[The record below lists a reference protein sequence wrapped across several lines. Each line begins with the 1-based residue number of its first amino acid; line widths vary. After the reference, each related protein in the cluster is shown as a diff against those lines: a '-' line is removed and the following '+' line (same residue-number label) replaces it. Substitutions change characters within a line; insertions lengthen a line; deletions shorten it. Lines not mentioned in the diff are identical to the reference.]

1 MNPRGLQAVLAL
13 NVPPPAA
20 KTAASLPAWPPTLPE
35 QVRAVAQVLTT
46 AALPL
51 AALEARF
58 KGKGPWKKGLPRI
71 LETLET
77 LVEALGGARR
87 VEATAGVLWQA

>member
-1 MNPRGLQAVLAL
+1 MCHYQHLK
-13 NVPPPAA
+13 PPPA
-20 KTAASLPAWPPTLPE
+20 SQPAWPATLPE

-51 AALEARF
+51 AALDTRF

-77 LVEALGGARR
+77 LVEALGCARR